1 MEYEETEEKIFKLN
15 QDGKEYLV
23 SISIFGDCVRV
34 SCQENLGKDG
44 NFYETDFSLED
55 LSSINRYFILMSS
68 INEAQ
73 NELIKAIEKQQV
85 GIEHNP
91 NLIKIIFYITIG
103 TDNINF
109 KLPLTKRDAI
119 FKRIKTPEEQVPFTG
134 MIQLKNKGNYPQ
146 DEERIVELEK
156 KNAQLI
162 GSQRDLISDVKN
174 LMDVTQKLINESNLL
189 YEENAKLNARLQKI
203 QKENFERNLEVEV
216 LKDEEQ
222 ALNDENIKLKNYNAD
237 LERLLQQ
244 KRENLAREYM
254 ESKQRP
260 TYINEIDYGNGP
272 KAISSRYDDAQIK
285 TFIPRVTAKPMVEA
299 YDEGLASKNKPPFY
313 YTDQRLPKN
322 LLNNSSNIDKLNN
335 TDINYNNNN
344 NPRKNSFRTNELITN
359 NASYNKIYDNN
370 LNGNDNNES
379 DKDPQDNYTKRNKKP
394 KKLPVQERISEKTN
408 DYEEEENN
416 RNIRNG
422 NVFNNNEQIRNNE
435 SYFNET
441 ESQVSQVKE
450 SDVRDNDSYPSN
462 YHLKQ
467 NKEEKTSEYEDEEEQ
482 LNYLNSDI
490 ILSSTE
496 EEMLLNKINKHGK
509 QTQMKLIYKATVD
522 SDRAEIFH
530 QKCDS
535 AQRTLVLIETIN
547 ERRFGG
553 YTTQSWEGN
562 GIDKDDSEAFVF
574 SLDKLQIY
582 NIISGQPAI
591 GCYPKYGPV
600 FLGCQIKVND
610 NFFVKG
616 GTTYRKNT
624 NYAINSDFE
633 LNDGVKFFG
642 IKEIEVFEVQLI

>member
-1 MEYEETEEKIFKLN
+1 MEYEEVDEKIFKLN

-23 SISIFGDCVRV
+23 SLSIFGDCVRV

-55 LSSINRYFILMSS
+55 LSSISRYFILMSS
-68 INEAQ
+68 INDAQ

-91 NLIKIIFYITIG
+91 NLLKIIFYITIG

-119 FKRIKTPEEQVPFTG
+119 FKRIKTPEEQAPFTG
-134 MIQLKNKGNYPQ
+134 TIQLKNKGNYPQ
-146 DEERIVELEK
+146 DEERIVELER
-156 KNAQLI
+156 KNVELI

-174 LMDVTQKLINESNLL
+174 LLDVTQKLINESNLL

-222 ALNDENIKLKNYNAD
+222 NLNDENIKLKKYNAD
-237 LERLLQQ
+237 LEKLLHQ
-244 KRENLAREYM
+244 KRENLARDFM
-254 ESKQRP
+254 ESKQRQ
-260 TYINEIDYGNGP
+260 TYINEVDYGNGP

-299 YDEGLASKNKPPFY
+299 YDEGLSNKNKPPFY
-313 YTDQRLPKN
+313 YTDQRIPKN
-322 LLNNSSNIDKLNN
+322 LLNNSPNIDKLNY
-335 TDINYNNNN
+335 TDINYNNN
-344 NPRKNSFRTNELITN
+344 PRKDSFRTNEFISN
-359 NASYNKIYDNN
+359 NVSYNKI
-370 LNGNDNNES
+370 NDNNINGTDNYES
-379 DKDPQDNYTKRNKKP
+379 DRDPQDNYTKRNKKA

-408 DYEEEENN
+408 DYEEEDNN
-416 RNIRNG
+416 INIRNE
-422 NVFNNNEQIRNNE
+422 NVFMQNKNNE
-435 SYFNET
+435 SNFKDS

-450 SDVRDNDSYPSN
+450 SDVRDSDSYPSN

-467 NKEEKTSEYEDEEEQ
+467 NKDDKTSEYEDEEQ

-496 EEMLLNKINKHGK
+496 EEMLLNKINKDGK
-509 QTQMKLIYKATVD
+509 QTQMKLLYKATVD

-547 ERRFGG
+547 DRRFGG
-553 YTTQSWEGN
+553 YTTQSWAGN
-562 GIDKDDSEAFVF
+562 GIDKDDNEAFVF

-582 NIISGQPAI
+582 NIITGQPAI
-591 GCYPKYGPV
+591 GC
-600 FLGCQIKVND
+600 
-610 NFFVKG
+610 
-616 GTTYRKNT
+616 
-624 NYAINSDFE
+624 
-633 LNDGVKFFG
+633 
-642 IKEIEVFEVQLI
+642 

>member
-1 MEYEETEEKIFKLN
+1 MEYDETEEKIFKLN
-15 QDGKEYLV
+15 QDGKEYIV
-23 SISIFGDCVRV
+23 SISIFGDSVRV

-55 LSSINRYFILMSS
+55 LSSINRYFILMQS
-68 INEAQ
+68 IYEAQ

-109 KLPLTKRDAI
+109 KLPLSKRDAI
-119 FKRIKTPEEQVPFTG
+119 FKRIKSPEEQAPFTG

-156 KNAQLI
+156 KNAKLI

-174 LMDVTQKLINESNLL
+174 LLDVTQKLISESNLL

-244 KRENLAREYM
+244 KRENLTREYM

-260 TYINEIDYGNGP
+260 TYINDVDYGNGP
-272 KAISSRYDDAQIK
+272 KAISSRYDDTQIK
-285 TFIPRVTAKPMVEA
+285 TFIPRVTVKPTVEA
-299 YDEGLASKNKPPFY
+299 YDEGLANKNKQPFY
-313 YTDQRLPKN
+313 YTDQRMPKN
-322 LLNNSSNIDKLNN
+322 LLNNSANIDKLNN
-335 TDINYNNNN
+335 TDINYNNN
-344 NPRKNSFRTNELITN
+344 PRKNSFRTNEFISN
-359 NASYNKIYDNN
+359 NVSYNKINDNN
-370 LNGNDNNES
+370 INGNDNYES
-379 DKDPQDNYTKRNKKP
+379 DRDPQDNYSKRGKKI

-408 DYEEEENN
+408 DYEEEDNN
-416 RNIRNG
+416 RNIRNE
-422 NVFNNNEQIRNNE
+422 NVFINNEQNRNNE
-435 SYFNET
+435 SNFNET
-441 ESQVSQVKE
+441 ESQISQVKD
-450 SDVRDNDSYPSN
+450 SDVRDSDSYPSN

-467 NKEEKTSEYEDEEEQ
+467 NRDERTSEYEDEEEQ

-496 EEMLLNKINKHGK
+496 EEMLLNKINKDGR
-509 QTQMKLIYKATVD
+509 QTQMRLIYKATID
-522 SDRAEIFH
+522 SDRADIFH

-547 ERRFGG
+547 GRRFGG

-600 FLGCQIKVND
+600 FLGCQIKIND

-642 IKEIEVFEVQLI
+642 IKEVEVFEVQLQ